1 MKNFDAMWKEVKKK
15 GQKYK
20 VKGVNYELPTSVPAL
35 LVLNMMD
42 REENEEIK
50 GNVMKEMSFG
60 LLGKKNVEE
69 MLDNG
74 LTLEELQDLFEWA
87 SSELMPK
94 NEKAP
99 TGKE

>member
-50 GNVMKEMSFG
+50 GNVMKEMAFG
-60 LLGKKNVEE
+60 LMGKKNVEE
-69 MLDNG
+69 MLENG

-87 SSELMPK
+87 SSELMSK

-99 TGKE
+99 TEKE